1 MISELE
7 MQGLAQIAAT
17 LIACAME
24 DGLPRHFI
32 VS

>member
-7 MQGLAQIAAT
+7 KQDLAQIAANFM
-17 LIACAME
+17 ACGME
-24 DGLPRHFI
+24 DGLRCHFI